1 MIDNHQDD
9 FEKIVKNA
17 GIPTTPEA
25 MKTVWDQ
32 YNTDQGSLISNDSN
46 WSPFWRL
53 ISAIVTTPSQ
63 WVVNFLINQ
72 LLPNSFIKTAS
83 GSFLDIL
90 AWGLYLERKN
100 GKEATGTLTFSRV
113 NVTKAVTIPAGTR
126 VHSPAINGTVY
137 ELKTLNDVTFAD
149 HETEL
154 KTSAR
159 AVAIGS
165 AFNLAPGY
173 YSSLPEPVEGVVS
186 VTNGAEWLQLPGTD
200 DEDDDSLRLR
210 CRNQF
215 TAVGQ
220 FHHDAAYKAII
231 TDYAGLRADY
241 IWFQHG
247 APRGPGSA
255 NAYLMLA
262 SGPAPE
268 DLVNDIN
275 RHINDQGYHG
285 HGDDL
290 QCFPMPTLSVDLG
303 AVLIPE
309 ENLTVEQLE
318 ALKTGCEQMIR
329 CAFRENQEYTVSQ
342 TWPFNRFS
350 ISRLGQELHDFFPHL
365 DSVEFDRGDI
375 ESLMELPVLGSLT
388 VTVKTETVWSGY
400 DLALSGEDVSP

>member
-1 MIDNHQDD
+1 MIDSHRED
-9 FEKIVKNA
+9 FEQIVKDA
-17 GIPTTPEA
+17 GIPTTPEE
-25 MKTVWDQ
+25 MKALWNQ
-32 YNTDQGSLISNDSN
+32 YNALQGSLISNDSN

-53 ISAIVTTPSQ
+53 ISAIVTTPAQ
-63 WVVNFLINQ
+63 WVVNFLITQ
-72 LLPNSFIKTAS
+72 LLPNSFVKTAS
-83 GSFLDIL
+83 GHCLDIL
-90 AWGLYLERKN
+90 AWGLYLERKQ
-100 GKEATGTLTFSRV
+100 GTAATGILTFSRV
-113 NVTKAVTIPAGTR
+113 NVTRAVAVAAGTR
-126 VHSPAINGTVY
+126 VQSAPINGTVY
-137 ELKTLNDVTFAD
+137 ELRTLKDATFAD
-149 HETEL
+149 NEPEL
-154 KTSAR
+154 TISAR
-159 AVAIGS
+159 AVAIGT

-173 YSSLPEPVEGVVS
+173 YNSLPEPVDSVVA
-186 VTNGAEWLQLPGTD
+186 VINGEQWLQQPGTN

-231 TDYAGLRADY
+231 TDYAGIRADY
-241 IWFQHG
+241 IWFEHG

-255 NAYLMLA
+255 NVYLMLD

-318 ALKTGCEQMIR
+318 ELKTGCEQMIR

-350 ISRLGQELHDFFPHL
+350 ISRLGQELHDFFQNL
-365 DSVEFDRGDI
+365 DSVEFDRDDI

-388 VTVKTETVWSGY
+388 LQLSSERVWIGY

>member
-1 MIDNHQDD
+1 MIDSHRDD
-9 FEKIVKNA
+9 FDQIVKDA

-25 MKTVWDQ
+25 MKAIWNQ
-32 YNTDQGSLISNDSN
+32 YNSDQGSLISNDSN

-63 WVVNFLINQ
+63 WVVNFLINN
-72 LLPNSFIKTAS
+72 LLPNSFVKTAS

-90 AWGLYLERKN
+90 AWGLYLERKKGN
-100 GKEATGTLTFSRV
+100 EATGTLIFSRL
-113 NVTKAVTIPAGTR
+113 NVTKAITVPANTR
-126 VHSPAINGTVY
+126 VQSPAINGTVY
-137 ELKTLNDVTFAD
+137 ELQTLEDATFAD
-149 HETEL
+149 NEPEL

-220 FHHDAAYKAII
+220 FHHDAAYRAII

-247 APRGPGSA
+247 APRGPGTA

-275 RHINDQGYHG
+275 HHITDQGYHG

-290 QCFPMPTLSVDLG
+290 QCFPMPTFSVDLG
-303 AVLIPE
+303 AVLIPVDG
-309 ENLTVEQLE
+309 LTQAQQLE
-318 ALKTGCEQMIR
+318 LNTGCEQMIR
-329 CAFRENQEYTVSQ
+329 CAFRENQDYTVTR

-350 ISRLGQELHDFFPHL
+350 ISRLGQELHDFFPNL
-365 DSVEFDRGDI
+365 DSVEFDRDDI
-375 ESLMELPVLGSLT
+375 ESLMELPILGSLT
-388 VTVKTETVWSGY
+388 VTAP
-400 DLALSGEDVSP
+400 ALSEANA